1 MTQKPKVPYA
11 EAIKLAEMWKDR
23 LAPFTQK
30 IMIAGSLRRR
40 RPFVGDIELVFVPTL
55 VLPAKDLFDSVF
67 GTQSPKLQDLADQ
80 MLNQELEKGRLK
92 KRIGKDGHTAWG
104 PSNKLAYDP
113 ETTIPMDL
121 FATTME
127 NFPMLLAIRTGGK
140 QSNIDLAC
148 AAQRRGWKLKPYEG
162 GYEHR
167 RTGEFHLCPDE
178 EDVFRFVGIQYAPP
192 THRP

>member
-1 MTQKPKVPYA
+1 MKPKVPYA

-23 LAPFTQK
+23 LAPFTEK
-30 IMIAGSLRRR
+30 IMIAGSLRRK
-40 RPFVGDIELVFVPTL
+40 RPYVGDIELVFVP
-55 VLPAKDLFDSVF
+55 VLTQLPNDIFEAVFQPAKVRDMAHEAL
-67 GTQSPKLQDLADQ
+67 T
-80 MLNQELEKGRLK
+80 QELEKGRIR
-92 KRIGKDGHTAWG
+92 KRFSKDGHSAWG

-113 ETTIPMDL
+113 DTMIPMDL
-121 FATTME
+121 FATTRE

-140 QSNIDLAC
+140 QSNINLAC

-162 GYEHR
+162 GYQNR